1 LVLYAVRRPHPT
13 PTKSFIQIRKAAK
26 MAPANKRGRSDITAK
41 EKSDGMI
48 TKKDKGLSGSQA
60 ARPLEV
66 GAVPAKR
73 QPLRSGDADGATEED
88 QQHAKD
94 GPHSDE
100 DSASEDSS
108 DDDSLALDGV
118 IERNPD
124 APSSSSSDDDSEDDS
139 QESDAAK
146 PETEERKRQSQRAA
160 VAVAGGAKKKKKRRK
175 DDGLG
180 LVQVEFA
187 FCDMDEKYFDG
198 IRALLHESST
208 MFQLHASSLTDVM
221 IDNVSV
227 GTIVSTADGGTD
239 EGTVYAFASVVNLNT
254 YKEDVSIQF
263 LKEFILKRCP
273 THRREELQVV
283 LSGETRRPAGLL
295 LQARM
300 INVPLEICSVLH
312 EQLILDIDWAMKHAE
327 GGPVEQKSLDF
338 GIIVRLA
345 PCTRGGSISS
355 RKKQNANEKSA
366 PASGDDYSLPSDV
379 IYRYFEDEIFC
390 SEADSENVFIVKAPP
405 TFSQEIVPHIAVI
418 VLTKAQHRAAV
429 QQIQQLVARR

>member
-1 LVLYAVRRPHPT
+1 
-13 PTKSFIQIRKAAK
+13 

-41 EKSDGMI
+41 EKSNGMI
-48 TKKDKGLSGSQA
+48 SKKDKGLLGNQA
-60 ARPLEV
+60 APPLEV
-66 GAVPAKR
+66 GAVPVKR
-73 QPLRSGDADGATEED
+73 QPPRSRDADRAMEKD

-100 DSASEDSS
+100 DSASEESS

-124 APSSSSSDDDSEDDS
+124 ATSSSSSDDDNEDDDS
-139 QESDAAK
+139 QESDASKTLTSETGKRK
-146 PETEERKRQSQRAA
+146 PQSHRAA

-239 EGTVYAFASVVNLNT
+239 EGTVYGFASVVNLNT

-366 PASGDDYSLPSDV
+366 PASGDDDSLPSDV